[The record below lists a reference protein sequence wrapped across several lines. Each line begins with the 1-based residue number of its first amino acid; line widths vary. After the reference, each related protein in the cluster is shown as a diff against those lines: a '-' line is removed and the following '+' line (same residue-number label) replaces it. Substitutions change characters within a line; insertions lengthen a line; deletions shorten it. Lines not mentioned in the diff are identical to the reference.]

1 MHARRGM
8 SLGRECDQKTMDD
21 LTLEEFIALIETHAG
36 EPDEGDLDVNVI
48 DVLFEQLGYDSI
60 RLLEV
65 ISQIRYRYG
74 LDLNEEILTEMRTPR
89 QALDKLNALIAQQK
103 LAS

>member
-1 MHARRGM
+1 
-8 SLGRECDQKTMDD
+8 MDE

-65 ISQIRYRYG
+65 ISQIRFRYG

-89 QALDKLNALIAQQK
+89 QALDKLNALIADHK